1 MNSITKLTVLA
12 ATLVAAAN
20 ISAVPIYLNPPG
32 PVNPPNSNPGTEL
45 QMLKDAVTAYNT
57 ATPAS
62 LPTPGAFDPT
72 PYIVPGGSV
81 NGDGH
86 VAPGSSGL
94 TSITLDYTNEQYEYA
109 IFKWGQFYTMYYTGN
124 ETGVF
129 TISNTQVLNNNPR
142 NPQPL
147 GLSHYV
153 LYDPTTTNTPDG
165 GSSVLLLGTALAGLA
180 GLSRFRKQ

>member
-1 MNSITKLTVLA
+1 MSSITKLTVLA

-32 PVNPPNSNPGTEL
+32 PVNPPNSNPTTEL
-45 QMLKDAVTAYNT
+45 NMLNDAIDDYNT
-57 ATPAS
+57 ATPAT
-62 LPTPGAFDPT
+62 LPDAVAFDPT
-72 PYIVPGGSV
+72 PYLIGGGTV
-81 NGDGH
+81 NGNGQ
-86 VAPGSSGL
+86 VAPNVNGV
-94 TSITLDYTNEQYEYA
+94 TSVTLDYTNEQYEYA
-109 IFKWGQFYTMYYTGN
+109 IFKWGQSYTMYYTGN

-129 TISNTQVLNNNPR
+129 TISNTQVLNPR
-142 NPQPL
+142 GNPL

-153 LYDPTTTNTPDG
+153 LYDPATNTPDG